1 MAKKVVLAGACRTA
15 IGKMGGALSNTP
27 AAELGSIVIKE
38 ALNRAGVKPEQVD
51 EVLMG
56 CVIQAAQGQN
66 VARQASIKA
75 GLPIEVPA
83 VTLNVVCGS
92 GLKCV
97 NEAATMILAG
107 QADIVV
113 AGGMENMSMAPY
125 AMTKARFGYRMN
137 NATIID
143 TMVNDALTDAFNHYH
158 MMITAENVCEKYGLT
173 REELDEFSANS
184 QQKCEKAIA
193 EGKFDDEIV
202 PVPVKVKKETVMF
215 AKDEGP
221 RPGTTAESLSKLKC
235 CSGKEGGL
243 VTAGNASGINDGAAA
258 IVVMSEEKAKEL
270 AVRVADTGT
279 KIVSGMEGLLEI
291 AVMEGYEI
299 LVTAVVGMIG
309 IRPTMAAIEAG
320 KDIALANKET
330 LVTAGHLIIPLVK
343 EKKVRL
349 LPVDSEHSAIFQC
362 LNGEHGNKIEKILLT
377 ASGGPFRGWTREQMK
392 SVQVEDA
399 LKHPNWTMGRKITI
413 DSSTMVNKGL
423 EVMEARWLFGVEMD
437 QVQVVVQ
444 PQSVI
449 HSMVEYEDGAV
460 IAQLGTPDMK
470 LPIQYALYY
479 PERRFLAGDRLD
491 FAKLAQITF
500 EAPDFENFHG
510 LSLAYKAGR
519 RGGTLPTVFNAANER
534 AVQKF
539 LDREIGYLTITDMI
553 EAAMEHHTVKEN
565 PTVEEILAAE
575 QETYDFIESRW

>member
-1 MAKKVVLAGACRTA
+1 MKKIA
-15 IGKMGGALSNTP
+15 I
-27 AAELGSIVIKE
+27 LGSTGSIGTQTLEVV
-38 ALNRAGVKPEQVD
+38 RANKD
-51 EVLMG
+51 
-56 CVIQAAQGQN
+56 
-66 VARQASIKA
+66 
-75 GLPIEVPA
+75 IEVTA
-83 VTLNVVCGS
+83 LAAGS
-92 GLKCV
+92 
-97 NEAATMILAG
+97 N
-107 QADIVV
+107 
-113 AGGMENMSMAPY
+113 
-125 AMTKARFGYRMN
+125 
-137 NATIID
+137 ID
-143 TMVNDALTDAFNHYH
+143 LL
-158 MMITAENVCEKYGLT
+158 EKQI
-173 REELDEFSANS
+173 REFSP
-184 QQKCEKAIA
+184 KIA
-193 EGKFDDEIV
+193 AV
-202 PVPVKVKKETVMF
+202 W
-215 AKDEGP
+215 
-221 RPGTTAESLSKLKC
+221 
-235 CSGKEGGL
+235 
-243 VTAGNASGINDGAAA
+243 N
-258 IVVMSEEKAKEL
+258 EEKAKEL
-270 AVRVADTGT
+270 KDRVRDLDIRVE
-279 KIVSGMEGLLEI
+279 SGMDGLLAVATELGAEI
-291 AVMEGYEI
+291 V
-299 LVTAVVGMIG
+299 VTAVVGMIG
-309 IRPTMAAIEAG
+309 IRPTIAAMNAG

-330 LVTAGHLIIPLVK
+330 LVTAGHIIMSLAK
-343 EKKVRL
+343 EKHVRI
-349 LPVDSEHSAIFQC
+349 LPVDSEHSAIFQS
-362 LNGEHGNKIEKILLT
+362 LNGETGNKIHKILLT

-500 EAPDFENFHG
+500 EAPDFETFHG